1 MLTNSLDL
9 DPATLDNSLG
19 VVKLSQYVLR
29 QQCGYLLPY
38 IPWLISGP
46 IYISATIF
54 RPYQKPKKLDLR
66 VWWIYWRPIWV
77 VLLMKHI
84 QVGIAFR
91 LYAKLWWFIIDE
103 WHLQRYDLDNISNQ
117 IISSFE
123 WIKDGE
129 TSAYYELFYLFS
141 WGQEI
146 EETCRKIG
154 KFIRK
159 FLISSIWVCNN

>member
-1 MLTNSLDL
+1 MKSVCTSAAMWVSTSLYSMINQWADL
-9 DPATLDNSLG
+9 YKCHHFSTL
-19 VVKLSQYVLR
+19 
-29 QQCGYLLPY
+29 
-38 IPWLISGP
+38 
-46 IYISATIF
+46 
-54 RPYQKPKKLDLR
+54 PKTKNLDLR

-84 QVGIAFR
+84 QGGIAFR

-129 TSAYYELFYLFS
+129 TSAYYELFYLLS